1 MALLMF
7 EFQSI
12 YFSTS
17 CQRTNIYKGPRISA
31 ELSLGRFIVLVPFSD
46 RYFSKIED
54 KRKERLKKL
63 YNPSNQKDLVLLF
76 AQ

>member
-1 MALLMF
+1 LNAN
-7 EFQSI
+7 QSI
-12 YFSTS
+12 LVQVVKEPISTKD
-17 CQRTNIYKGPRISA
+17 QELA